1 VHRRDRY
8 AIASGSVQAK
18 FDGKSGVTI
27 AQTDIRSTTVR
38 SGGEAPGRDLYDG
51 ILSWRLWTMLG
62 WNDIRRRYRRSILGP
77 FWMTISMSLLVAALG
92 SLYAHIFH
100 TEIETYL
107 PYLTLGFVLW
117 GFISTSVKESCQ
129 AFWTQGDLIKQIRVP
144 FSVHVLRIVW
154 ANFIVLL
161 HTIIII
167 VPIWLYFRHWPGPA
181 ALLALPGII
190 VISLNLVWVGLVLA
204 VLNTRFR
211 DVSQMVETL
220 LQIAVFAT
228 PIMWP
233 VSALGE
239 RMFIADINPIYHL
252 IELVRAPLLGQAPE
266 PLSWIIALAAAA
278 AGSLLAALLLR
289 RVERRIVYWL

>member
-8 AIASGSVQAK
+8 AIASGPVQAK

-167 VPIWLYFRHWPGPA
+167 VPIWLYFRHWPGAA

-266 PLSWIIALAAAA
+266 PLSWIVALAAAA

>member
-1 VHRRDRY
+1 
-8 AIASGSVQAK
+8 
-18 FDGKSGVTI
+18 
-27 AQTDIRSTTVR
+27 
-38 SGGEAPGRDLYDG
+38 
-51 ILSWRLWTMLG
+51 
-62 WNDIRRRYRRSILGP
+62 
-77 FWMTISMSLLVAALG
+77 MTISMSLLVAALG

-100 TEIETYL
+100 TDIETYL
-107 PYLTLGFVLW
+107 PYLTLGFVVW
-117 GFISTSVKESCQ
+117 VFISTSVKESCQ
-129 AFWTQGDLIKQIRVP
+129 AFWSQADLIKQIRVP
-144 FSVHVLRIVW
+144 FSLHVLRVVW

-167 VPIWLYFRHWPGPA
+167 VPIWLYFGHWPGLM
-181 ALLALPGII
+181 ALMAIPGVVII
-190 VISLNLVWVGLVLA
+190 GLNLVWVGLVLA

-211 DVSQMVETL
+211 DVVQMVETL

-266 PLSWIIALAAAA
+266 ALSWIVALAVAAV
-278 AGSLLAALLLR
+278 GCLLAALLLR
-289 RVERRIVYWL
+289 RVEHRIVYWL